1 MGDETLRNLGAESS
15 ARIAAPRGGLLL
27 RGAACGVG
35 GLAGRTQRRGSGS
48 SAAVTSKVSA
58 GPAAGQR
65 SHIQREAHGVWPA
78 SGSNRWTH

>member
-15 ARIAAPRGGLLL
+15 ARIAAPWGGLRGRGPGGQDAETRL
-27 RGAACGVG
+27 RK
-35 GLAGRTQRRGSGS
+35 QRG
-48 SAAVTSKVSA
+48 VTSKVSA

-65 SHIQREAHGVWPA
+65 SHVQREAHGVWPA